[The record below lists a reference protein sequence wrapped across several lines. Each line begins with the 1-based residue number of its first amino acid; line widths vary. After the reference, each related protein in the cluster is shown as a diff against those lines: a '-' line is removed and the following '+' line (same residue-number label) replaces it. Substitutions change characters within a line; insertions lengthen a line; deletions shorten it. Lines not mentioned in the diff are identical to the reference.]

1 MMFFIIALIVIALY
15 ALLFVWVKAN
25 MNSYEKSEIFRF
37 IGIGGIIALV
47 ISIILV
53 LMNKIELQNVQIQN
67 TMNLV
72 NICLFAP
79 LNALILLPY
88 IGRVLNKVKQKKMT
102 KEKGKQKIIIGI
114 IVFMII
120 LMIESGYVK
129 SFQDI
134 MIAIQ
139 NKG

>member
-1 MMFFIIALIVIALY
+1 MFFIIGLIVIALY

-25 MNSYEKSEIFRF
+25 MNSYERGDILKF
-37 IGIGGIIALV
+37 IGIGAGITLV
-47 ISIILV
+47 ISMILV
-53 LMNKIELQNVQIQN
+53 FMNKIELQNVQIQN
-67 TMNLV
+67 TMNIV

-79 LNALILLPY
+79 LNALIILPY
-88 IGRVLNKVKQKKMT
+88 LGSVLNRVKQKRMS
-102 KEKGKQKIIIGI
+102 KEKGKQKILIAIILF
-114 IVFMII
+114 VII

-134 MIAIQ
+134 MVAIQ